1 MGNIYTR
8 DIKRTAFQLYEKF
21 KDSITVDF
29 DKNKELVKQ
38 YVDIPSKK
46 TLNKIAGYLTRY
58 AKLKQKTESKEK
70 EEESEEEEM

>member
-8 DIKRTAFQLYEKF
+8 DIKRTALLLYEKY
-21 KDSITVDF
+21 KDQVSTDF
-29 DKNKELVKQ
+29 IKNKELVRQ

-58 AKLKQKTESKEK
+58 AKIMKKSEVGQK
-70 EEESEEEEM
+70 EEAEEEEL

>member
-8 DIKRTAFQLYEKF
+8 DIKRTALLLYEKY
-21 KDSITVDF
+21 KDQVSTDF
-29 DKNKELVKQ
+29 IKNKELVRQ

-58 AKLKQKTESKEK
+58 AKITKKSEVGQK
-70 EEESEEEEM
+70 EETTEEEEL